1 MQQPPHDDS
10 WSVKMDSPYST
21 IYQKLVLTVQRPVV
35 CAVWSIQLPNFVPSS
50 SFMAGERTIIQGLLL
65 SNFHS
70 ESKATPNWIKMRSFE
85 KILSCFEM
93 DNATRCG
100 RRYARLQHPHLNSP
114 RCNCSFSDL
123 QRTESSLIVPDFTF
137 SVYGSSFDY
146 FFLSLIVASL
156 LSLSWYPQ
164 GRMGVPRNRQGK
176 YLPVPN

>member
-10 WSVKMDSPYST
+10 WSVKMDSPYSK
-21 IYQKLVLTVQRPVV
+21 IYQNLVLIVQRPVV

-100 RRYARLQHPHLNSP
+100 RRCARLQHPHPHLNSP
-114 RCNCSFSDL
+114 PCIWLSLQWYSKNWVKSNSPGFYHFCARQFISFSL
-123 QRTESSLIVPDFTF
+123 FHPF
-137 SVYGSSFDY
+137 
-146 FFLSLIVASL
+146 
-156 LSLSWYPQ
+156 
-164 GRMGVPRNRQGK
+164 
-176 YLPVPN
+176 